1 MPSGLFISHSD
12 KDRALADSLL
22 EALERRGIRCWI
34 APRDIPPGGSYAE
47 SIMNAVEQAT
57 GFVLVFTKHSNVSP
71 HVLREVEQA
80 LRFRKNIMP
89 IRFDDTPVSKAL
101 DYLLGTVHWLSA
113 APKPEALEKAAGQ
126 IAASLSPSDAA
137 AQPPTEKPTPGAPAV
152 SSPRSR
158 RPVLWAASF
167 VAIALIA
174 GVAALRFL
182 RPESSPSGS
191 SGGENILAADNG
203 GQILVAPNATWSG
216 TIDGK
221 EEQVYWFQ
229 PNDEGV
235 YGFKGDAPARF
246 DRFAVLIPDSDTH
259 NLKQFELLAGDDS
272 PVGHFRSIGKFTTKN
287 ARISANDGYQEFSF
301 VPVTAKYLKVKLLSP
316 HDPDDRRILLY
327 QFRLTGELV
336 RAPTAPAKPPLASA
350 TNLLSPDNGG
360 SIATA
365 PNDNWKQTIDDREDQ
380 VYWFEP
386 REEAVY
392 RFKDEQPVTFDRFS
406 VLIPDNDEHNI
417 KEFELL
423 AGNNSPSGEFKS
435 IGKFKTYDARVGPD
449 GYQDFS
455 FPPVTA
461 KYLKVRLISPHS
473 ANDPRILLYEFR
485 VFGEPARGRRSTK
498 WPRRLT

>member
-126 IAASLSPSDAA
+126 IAASLSPSDAV

-174 GVAALRFL
+174 G
-182 RPESSPSGS
+182 
-191 SGGENILAADNG
+191 
-203 GQILVAPNATWSG
+203 
-216 TIDGK
+216 
-221 EEQVYWFQ
+221 
-229 PNDEGV
+229 
-235 YGFKGDAPARF
+235 
-246 DRFAVLIPDSDTH
+246 
-259 NLKQFELLAGDDS
+259 
-272 PVGHFRSIGKFTTKN
+272 
-287 ARISANDGYQEFSF
+287 
-301 VPVTAKYLKVKLLSP
+301 
-316 HDPDDRRILLY
+316 
-327 QFRLTGELV
+327 
-336 RAPTAPAKPPLASA
+336 
-350 TNLLSPDNGG
+350 
-360 SIATA
+360 
-365 PNDNWKQTIDDREDQ
+365 
-380 VYWFEP
+380 
-386 REEAVY
+386 
-392 RFKDEQPVTFDRFS
+392 
-406 VLIPDNDEHNI
+406 
-417 KEFELL
+417 
-423 AGNNSPSGEFKS
+423 
-435 IGKFKTYDARVGPD
+435 
-449 GYQDFS
+449 
-455 FPPVTA
+455 
-461 KYLKVRLISPHS
+461 
-473 ANDPRILLYEFR
+473 
-485 VFGEPARGRRSTK
+485 
-498 WPRRLT
+498 